1 MNPPAG
7 ADRSAAAT
15 VVRGLLSPAL
25 LLLDDD
31 GLARLLHDDWPLL
44 RHPHVQELAGFATR
58 GNRHPYPLAVRLY
71 VEN

>member
-15 VVRGLLSPAL
+15 IVSGLLSPA

-31 GLARLLHDDWPLL
+31 GLARLLHYCALL
-44 RHPHVQELAGFATR
+44 RHPHV
-58 GNRHPYPLAVRLY
+58 
-71 VEN
+71 